1 MTREVSIQLE
11 SWPSIIPFRISI
23 NVWDAFPCVVC
34 EIRQDGMTG
43 RGEGLGVYYHD
54 ETPESM
60 AAQLQ
65 QISAALSAGADREQL
80 LELLPRAVRDSLPT
94 PHCGTL
100 RHSYQDAAPG
110 QRRA

>member
-11 SWPSIIPFRISI
+11 SWPSIIPFRISN
-23 NVWDAFPCVVC
+23 NVWDDFPCVVC

-65 QISAALSAGADREQL
+65 QISAALSAGADLADDFLQNCL
-80 LELLPRAVRDSLPT
+80 HSQCTITVLTHSLPGSL
-94 PHCGTL
+94 C
-100 RHSYQDAAPG
+100 A
-110 QRRA
+110 